1 MQALITSVFARM
13 KPTAAPKIL
22 RQANGSFT
30 HSALAAASLVLLASL
45 PHTAQAQTTPQSRP
59 TSQAEAPSQTVE
71 IQGVRAREKAGQST
85 LTAADLARVPGS
97 GGDPMKAIQALPG
110 VASADDSSSEPAVRG
125 ARPSDNQYLVD
136 FLPVGYLFHVG
147 GFASVFNADL
157 IRRFDMYSAAW
168 SPEYGDALG
177 AVFDLSLRRPRTDR
191 LGGKLDISLLGAT
204 ALIEGPLG
212 DDKSFFL
219 SARRSWFDLVAKTGE
234 DKKEGLTY
242 TTPVYTDTQGRFL
255 WTLNRDN
262 RVRFDFSTASDRISF
277 NVKPTGRLAQQEPVL
292 AGDSNDKRSYVS
304 AAVVWDAD
312 LGSYGAHTLALGNM
326 INRVGQRVGSAG
338 SIGATISTRYL
349 RQQVQLPAWGAHEF
363 TLGGSVQ
370 QQRAKVDVDF
380 KDPRCTEFD
389 PNCDL
394 TSAARV
400 VSKQEDTQSLADAYI
415 NDRWSLSKHWTATAG
430 LRFSKDGYL
439 KRSYTEPRVGLE
451 WAAPAGLLV
460 TAAAGRHNQAP
471 AIEESLRGVGN
482 PNLGRLRST
491 HAALGVSQRLAGG
504 WTWKA
509 EVYGKRF
516 EDLVISDPTTQ
527 YRNGASGTA
536 RGLELLVKHDAGS
549 ASKFSGFA
557 ALSLAQARR
566 RNEQTGEQFAF
577 SYDQPVTLTLV
588 GQYKQNDRWSY
599 GLKWS
604 YHSGAPYTPI
614 TGTST
619 FADGRVRPLY
629 GAINSQRVPDYHRLD
644 LRVDAKFS
652 PRLTAYAELINAYA
666 RKNVAGYSYSADY
679 KTREETYQ
687 LPTLPSIGLQYTF

>member
-1 MQALITSVFARM
+1 MKTPTLSPVNRKPNVLLTRTALT
-13 KPTAAPKIL
+13 T
-22 RQANGSFT
+22 
-30 HSALAAASLVLLASL
+30 ASLLLLASL
-45 PHTAQAQTTPQSRP
+45 PHTAGAQTSPQANLQP
-59 TSQAEAPSQTVE
+59 KAEAPSQTVE

-85 LTAADLARVPGS
+85 LTSADLARVPGS
-97 GGDPMKAIQALPG
+97 GGDPMKAIQSLPG

-191 LGGKLDISLLGAT
+191 IGGKLDFSLLGAT

-234 DKKEGLTY
+234 DKKEGLTF

-262 RVRFDFSTASDRISF
+262 RVRFDFSTAADRLSF
-277 NVKPTGRLAQQEPVL
+277 NVKTTGRLAQQEPVL
-292 AGDSNDKRSYVS
+292 AGDSTDKRSYTS
-304 AAVVWDAD
+304 AALVWDAD
-312 LGSYGAHTLALGNM
+312 LASYGAHTLALGNM
-326 INRVGQRVGSAG
+326 VNRQSSRVGSAG
-338 SIGATISTRYL
+338 SISAVVTTSYL
-349 RQQVQLPAWGAHEF
+349 RHQVQLPAWESPVGAHEF

-370 QQRAKVDVDF
+370 RQRADIDVDF

-400 VSKQEDTQSLADAYI
+400 LTKQNDTQSLADLYI
-415 NDRWSLSKHWTATAG
+415 NDRWRLAKQWTATAG
-430 LRFSKDGYL
+430 LRYSKDGYL
-439 KRSYTEPRVGLE
+439 KRSYTEPRLGLE
-451 WAAPAGLLV
+451 WAAPADLLV
-460 TAAAGRHNQAP
+460 TAGVGRHNQAP
-471 AIEESLRGVGN
+471 AIDQSLRGIGN
-482 PNLGRLRST
+482 PGLAHLRST
-491 HAALGVSQRLAGG
+491 HAAFGVSHRLAGG

-516 EDLVISDPTTQ
+516 EDLVVSDAATQ

-536 RGLELLVKHDAGS
+536 RGFELLVKHDAGS

-566 RNEQTGEQFAF
+566 RNDLTGERFAF
-577 SYDQPVTLTLV
+577 DYDQPVALTLV

-614 TGTST
+614 TGTSL
-619 FADGRVRPLY
+619 FPDGRVRPVY

-652 PRLTAYAELINAYA
+652 PRFTAYAELINAYA

-687 LPTLPSIGLQYTF
+687 LPTLPSVGLQYTF

>member
-1 MQALITSVFARM
+1 M
-13 KPTAAPKIL
+13 KPKPDRRPAPT
-22 RQANGSFT
+22 F
-30 HSALAAASLVLLASL
+30 ALNPRAAAGLLLLGVWPLVVQAQNAPAPTEKSTTTS
-45 PHTAQAQTTPQSRP
+45 TAQTI
-59 TSQAEAPSQTVE
+59 E
-71 IQGVRAREKAGQST
+71 IQGVRVREKAGQVS

-125 ARPSDNQYLVD
+125 ARPSDNLYLVD

-147 GFASVFNADL
+147 GVASVFNADL
-157 IRRFDMYSAAW
+157 VRRFDMYSAAW

-191 LGGKLDISLLGAT
+191 IGGKLDFSLLGAT

-234 DKKEGLTY
+234 DKKEGLTF

-262 RVRFDFSTASDRISF
+262 RVRFDFSTASDRLSF
-277 NVKPTGRLAQQEPVL
+277 NVKNTGRLAQQEPVL
-292 AGDSNDKRSYVS
+292 AGDSTDKRSYTS
-304 AAVVWDAD
+304 AALVWDAD
-312 LGSYGAHTLALGNM
+312 LAGYGAHTLALGNM
-326 INRVGQRVGSAG
+326 VNRQGSRVGTAGRVD
-338 SIGATISTRYL
+338 ATVTTTYL
-349 RQQVQLPAWGAHEF
+349 RHQVQLPAWDSAWGTHEF
-363 TLGGSVQ
+363 TLGGSLQRQ
-370 QQRAKVDVDF
+370 QADVDVDF

-400 VSKQEDTQSLADAYI
+400 VTRQNSTQSLADVYI
-415 NDRWSLSKHWTATAG
+415 NDRWRFARQWTATAG
-430 LRFSKDGYL
+430 LRHNNNGYL
-439 KRSYTEPRVGLE
+439 KRSYTEPRLGLE
-451 WAAPAGLLV
+451 WAAPADLLV
-460 TAAAGRHNQAP
+460 TAAVGRHNQAP
-471 AIEESLRGVGN
+471 AIDQSLRSIGN
-482 PNLGRLRST
+482 PGLAHLRST

-504 WTWKA
+504 WTWRA

-516 EDLVISDPTTQ
+516 EDLVISDAAAQ

-536 RGLELLVKHDAGS
+536 RGVELLVKHDASS
-549 ASKFSGFA
+549 ASKFSGFGS
-557 ALSLAQARR
+557 LSLSQARR
-566 RNEQTGEQFAF
+566 RNDQTGARFAF
-577 SYDQPVTLTLV
+577 DYDQPVALTLV

-614 TGTST
+614 TGTGF
-619 FADGRVRPLY
+619 FADGRVRPVY
-629 GAINSQRVPDYHRLD
+629 GAINSQRVSDYHRLD

-652 PRLTAYAELINAYA
+652 PRFTAYAELINAYA

-687 LPTLPSIGLQYTF
+687 LPTLPSVGLQYTF